1 MLLKAAYGVLQI
13 TLGVTSEV
21 DVDFLYQLRV
31 DSRDQQ
37 TFCAH
42 YMLLKLI
49 LINFPRNINLVNPL
63 FSIKYFFFLTTIES
77 FVRVALIGKELLS
90 C

>member
-1 MLLKAAYGVLQI
+1 MLLKAAYGLLQI

-21 DVDFLYQLRV
+21 DVDFFYQLRV

-37 TFCAH
+37 TFCAQ

-49 LINFPRNINLVNPL
+49 VINFLRNINLVNPL
-63 FSIKYFFFLTTIES
+63 LSIKYLFF
-77 FVRVALIGKELLS
+77 
-90 C
+90 